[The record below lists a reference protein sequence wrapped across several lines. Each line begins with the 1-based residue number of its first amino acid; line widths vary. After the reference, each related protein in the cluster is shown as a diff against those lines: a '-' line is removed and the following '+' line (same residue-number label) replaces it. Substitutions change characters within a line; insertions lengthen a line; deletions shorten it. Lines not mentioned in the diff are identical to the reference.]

1 MYSPHI
7 KRVVYTDR
15 INFITFSFHFL
26 NNLQVI
32 TYYCHIVCL
41 EKISLLCPEFPVDL
55 KATTTMYIWI
65 LPSAIVIAEDLKEEF
80 TFISYEN

>member
-1 MYSPHI
+1 MYSPYI

-32 TYYCHIVCL
+32 THYCHIVFFG
-41 EKISLLCPEFPVDL
+41 EDIIVVPTISGR
-55 KATTTMYIWI
+55 
-65 LPSAIVIAEDLKEEF
+65 S
-80 TFISYEN
+80 